1 MRYLTVFLG
10 TPDADSSGMVGHS
23 YKARMPL
30 LWRLGPS
37 SYGRVRRHPSGIG
50 KRWATFRDQSSGWI
64 DQGPVQGALRLY
76 SARSVPSGSRVA
88 ARHAGRALAA
98 TPINSSRAPAL
109 KYVNG
114 SLLLTP

>member
-1 MRYLTVFLG
+1 MFRN
-10 TPDADSSGMVGHS
+10 
-23 YKARMPL
+23 
-30 LWRLGPS
+30 
-37 SYGRVRRHPSGIG
+37 G
-50 KRWATFRDQSSGWI
+50 KRIRPRKTPMPASLLGVAARPVVVAHAGLFVVAAVRGTATVMRRYQI
-64 DQGPVQGALRLY
+64 VNTLY